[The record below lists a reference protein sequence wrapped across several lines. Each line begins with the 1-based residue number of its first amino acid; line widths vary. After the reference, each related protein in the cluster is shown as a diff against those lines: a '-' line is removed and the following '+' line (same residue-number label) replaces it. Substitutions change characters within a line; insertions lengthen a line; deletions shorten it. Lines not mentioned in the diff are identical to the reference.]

1 MSALASDVL
10 APAAGT
16 PAERLAQA
24 LGTLNEAQ
32 RAAVDHGVGARAGD
46 NGPLL
51 VIAGAGS
58 GKTSTLAHRVAHLI
72 AQGADPQ
79 RILLLTFS
87 RRAAQEM
94 SRRAGQVAARV
105 LGLRAD
111 AAPALP
117 WAGTF
122 HGIGARL
129 LREYAPQ
136 IGLDPDFTIHDRGDA
151 EDLMGLVRNELGF
164 SRTEKRF
171 PMKGTCLSIYSRTVN
186 TREPL
191 AAVLSHAFPWCA
203 EWVAQLP
210 RLFGAYVEAK
220 QQQNVLDYDDL
231 LLAWSEMMGEPS
243 IAAHVGAR
251 FDHVLVDEYQDTN
264 RLQAEILLRLKPDGA
279 GVTAV
284 GDDAQS
290 IYSFRG
296 ATVRNI
302 LDFPSQFA
310 QPARVVTLERN
321 YRSTQPIL
329 DASNAVMA
337 HAAERYAKRLWTD
350 KPSAGRP
357 QIVLVPDEAQQAVW
371 VADRV
376 LAQRENG
383 LALKQQAVLFR
394 TSSHSAALEL
404 ELARRNI
411 PFVKYGGLKF
421 LEATH
426 VKDLLALLRFVQNP
440 RSRLAGFRVAQLI
453 PGVGPATATR
463 LLDAM
468 DEAADPAVALQA
480 FLPPVAAREEWAR
493 FARTWSALRAGQAGW
508 PAEMELAMAWY
519 LPHLERLHD
528 DALVRRGDI
537 EQLVQLAAGYASR
550 ERFITELTLD
560 PPESTSDRPGP
571 PLLDEDYL
579 ILSTIHSAK
588 GQEWNAVHVLN
599 VVDGCLPADVAQG
612 THELEEER
620 RLLYVAMTRARDHL
634 HLLVPQRFYVTQ
646 QSARGDRHMYAGR
659 TRFLPESDLHGFERV
674 TWPPPPPQ
682 PAFVPPPAAVMD
694 LRARLRANWR

>member
-1 MSALASDVL
+1 MLSTKHSAPPSR
-10 APAAGT
+10 T
-16 PAERLAQA
+16 SRS
-24 LGTLNEAQ
+24 
-32 RAAVDHGVGARAGD
+32 
-46 NGPLL
+46 
-51 VIAGAGS
+51 S

-72 AQGADPQ
+72 AQGTDPQ
-79 RILLLTFS
+79 RLLLLTFS

-94 SRRAGQVAARV
+94 ERRAGQVVARV
-105 LGLRAD
+105 LGLRPE

-129 LREYAPQ
+129 LREYAAQ
-136 IGLDPDFTIHDRGDA
+136 IGLAGNFTIHDRGDA
-151 EDLMGLVRNELGF
+151 EDLMGLVRNDLGL
-164 SRTEKRF
+164 SATAKRF

-186 TREPL
+186 TCAPL
-191 AAVLSHAFPWCA
+191 AEVLAHAFPWCA
-203 EWVAQLP
+203 EWEPELK

-220 QQQNVLDYDDL
+220 QDQNVLDYDDL
-231 LLAWSEMMGEPS
+231 LLGWAQMAGEPAL
-243 IAAHVGAR
+243 AAHVGAR

-264 RLQAEILLRLKPDGA
+264 RLQASILLALKPDGG
-279 GVTAV
+279 GVTVV

-302 LDFPSQFA
+302 LDFPGQFLRA
-310 QPARVVTLERN
+310 ARIVTLERN

-329 DASNAVMA
+329 DVSNAVIA
-337 HAAERYAKRLWTD
+337 AAAERHAKQLWTD

-357 QIVLVPDEAQQAVW
+357 QLVLVPDEARQAQW

-376 LAQRENG
+376 LAHREGG
-383 LALKQQAVLFR
+383 LALKRQAVLFR

-411 PFVKYGGLKF
+411 PFVKFGGLKF
-421 LEATH
+421 LEAAH
-426 VKDLLALLRFVQNP
+426 VKDLLALLRFVHNP
-440 RSRLAGFRVAQLI
+440 RGRMAGFRATQLI
-453 PGVGPATATR
+453 PGIGPMTSTR
-463 LLDAM
+463 LLEAM
-468 DEAADPAVALQA
+468 DAAVDPAAALRA
-480 FLPPVAAREEWAR
+480 FAAPANAREEWHR
-493 FARTWSALRAGQAGW
+493 FTDAWCRLHDGGAGW
-508 PAEMELAMAWY
+508 PAEMEIALDWY

-528 DALVRRGDI
+528 YAGVRRGDV
-537 EQLVQLAAGYASR
+537 EQLARLAAGYGSR
-550 ERFITELTLD
+550 ERFLTELTLD
-560 PPESTSDRPGP
+560 PPEATSDRPGP

-588 GQEWNAVHVLN
+588 GQEWTSVHVLN

-612 THELEEER
+612 AQELEEER

-646 QSARGDRHMYAGR
+646 QAARGDRHLYASR
-659 TRFLPESDLHGFERV
+659 TRFITEADAARFEQV
-674 TWPPPPPQ
+674 TWPPRPERPP
-682 PAFVPPPAAVMD
+682 AVPPPAAVID
-694 LRARLRANWR
+694 LRSRLRAAWR